1 MDQTDRGN
9 ADFKCM
15 LGWIWASGFSQTLF
29 LLQHIASPFFTHE
42 LFRKAFMPHFTFL
55 NIRLQKN
62 HCNAPAQQ
70 IQAFAQLPFQFLLQ
84 NLFPSENAAIILET
98 NFDRLEEPMKNHA
111 IRIFA
116 ILLIF
121 VPASFF
127 TTTLL
132 AQDNTGGTESAP
144 GRNWED
150 TAELSYVQTGGN
162 TEVLTFSGK
171 NMVKYNFTE
180 KLDGSWEVGLLYGK
194 TEGEKNAE
202 RYYSDLRLDYNASAT
217 FYYYLMGG
225 WEQDKFAGIDR
236 RLYVGPGV
244 GYNIVATERQALSTE
259 AGLDYAKE
267 TYTDDTEDD
276 FMEGRFLAKYA
287 YTFTPKTKFTQSAE
301 YLHNFNDAEKYRVNT
316 VTGLT
321 TQLTDMFSLKLTYE
335 VNYQNKPSPET
346 LENTDTTFSA
356 ALVVNF

>member
-1 MDQTDRGN
+1 
-9 ADFKCM
+9 
-15 LGWIWASGFSQTLF
+15 
-29 LLQHIASPFFTHE
+29 
-42 LFRKAFMPHFTFL
+42 
-55 NIRLQKN
+55 
-62 HCNAPAQQ
+62 
-70 IQAFAQLPFQFLLQ
+70 
-84 NLFPSENAAIILET
+84 
-98 NFDRLEEPMKNHA
+98 MKNHA